1 MQLYLSDEEADLL
14 RDVLETVV
22 RDLSPEIADTDNAAY
37 RRELIA
43 RREQLNLIVLR
54 LNASAKEQSE

>member
-1 MQLYLSDEEADLL
+1 MQLYLSDEETDVL
-14 RDVLETVV
+14 RDVLDAVV

-43 RREQLNLIVLR
+43 KREQLRSIAQR
-54 LNASAKEQSE
+54 LAASTSK